1 MNENTLL
8 KQFTQYLEDVKHI
21 YPDDWQEKCP
31 KTIHQYIPLI
41 GQYTE
46 LDATEDE
53 NCQKLYQAAIDE
65 MENALNLYL
74 APMCEEIEAR
84 IKFMKSEVGLE
95 VG

>member
-8 KQFTQYLEDVKHI
+8 QQFTQYLEDMKRI

-41 GQYTE
+41 GQYDE
-46 LDATEDE
+46 LNATEDE
-53 NCQKLYQAAIDE
+53 NCQKLYQAGIDE
-65 MENALNLYL
+65 MEDTLNHYL
-74 APMCEEIEAR
+74 APMCDEIEAR
-84 IKFMKSEVGLE
+84 IKFLQTEVGLE